1 MVRYQ
6 LIDKKM
12 IVSRTATLTYR
23 AAAIFRPGVLFR
35 LDDVSDIRC
44 PAGHRACLAFL
55 GALSYATTM
64 TGMEVFL
71 IGFDNSHPL
80 KQIFWFCMLI
90 IRFFGLALYWF
101 VVYSNSDA
109 VKNTDNPPKSS
120 AVSG

>member
-44 PAGHRACLAFL
+44 PAGHRACAPTSGIPWRALLRYYHDRDGSISHWFRQLTSFETNFL
-55 GALSYATTM
+55 VLHA
-64 TGMEVFL
+64 
-71 IGFDNSHPL
+71 
-80 KQIFWFCMLI
+80 
-90 IRFFGLALYWF
+90 
-101 VVYSNSDA
+101 
-109 VKNTDNPPKSS
+109 DNPFLRTSF
-120 AVSG
+120 VLVRGLLEFGRG

>member
-1 MVRYQ
+1 
-6 LIDKKM
+6 
-12 IVSRTATLTYR
+12 
-23 AAAIFRPGVLFR
+23 
-35 LDDVSDIRC
+35 
-44 PAGHRACLAFL
+44 
-55 GALSYATTM
+55 M